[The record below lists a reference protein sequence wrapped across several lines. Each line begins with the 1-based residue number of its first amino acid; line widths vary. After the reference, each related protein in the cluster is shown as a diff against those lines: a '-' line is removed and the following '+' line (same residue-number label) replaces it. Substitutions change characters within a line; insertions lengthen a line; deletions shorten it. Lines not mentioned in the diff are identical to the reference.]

1 MLMGEKVAL
10 VERGL
15 AALHGFNEAVLFL
28 EITGDDILHGLVEFT
43 ALLGRALGKTG
54 LHIRGK
60 VYFHALQDIGTP
72 VCGQGPGF
80 APE

>member
-1 MLMGEKVAL
+1 MGEKIVPL
-10 VERGL
+10 QRSL
-15 AALHGFNEAVLFL
+15 AALHGFNETVFFL
-28 EITGDDILHGLVEFT
+28 EITGDDILHSLVEFT
-43 ALLGRALGKTG
+43 ALLGRALGKMG

-60 VYFHALQDIGTP
+60 MYFHALQDIGLP